1 MRTLF
6 AAAVVAAVTLTTA
19 PLAFAS
25 GVTLTP
31 EAEAAIRT
39 KLTAEGYEVGKIK
52 TEDGLYEAY
61 VRTKDGKKQEL
72 FLDQSLT
79 VVRTKTQN

>member
-6 AAAVVAAVTLTTA
+6 AAAVVAALTLTAA
-19 PLAFAS
+19 PQAFAS

-31 EAEAAIRT
+31 ETEAAIRT
-39 KLTAEGYEVGKIK
+39 KLTAEGYDVSKIK

-72 FLDQSLT
+72 FLDQTLT